1 MYQKTLKTLDL
12 IKSLT
17 RKSNKIFVVH
27 EIFQRKNKNKG
38 ENSENSSAHQI
49 FENISKKSRPY
60 QISKKKSIKA
70 IEKSENCTPH
80 INFENKNC

>member
-1 MYQKTLKTLDL
+1 MYQKTLKILDL

-49 FENISKKSRPY
+49 FENKSKKSGPY
-60 QISKKKSIKA
+60 QISKKKSINA
-70 IEKSENCTPH
+70 IEKPEN
-80 INFENKNC
+80 